1 MIVLDEKK
9 LSHRALCSILVELG
23 VNIEDYKERIYSEAE
38 VQSKLDDLALST
50 QHKKNLNYYEDA
62 LRQAKYINYDKLFEK
77 EMWRIFIPQDI
88 NEKIAVIN
96 LNKLSEDALERV
108 SKDIGFRLDDYADN
122 RGNIDYKG
130 LKKDITKIRYFV
142 QVGTY
147 GSSLR
152 EGVSPPINSG
162 VAVIFYI
169 YLI

>member
-62 LRQAKYINYDKLFEK
+62 FRQAKHINYDKLFEK

-88 NEKIAVIN
+88 NEK
-96 LNKLSEDALERV
+96 
-108 SKDIGFRLDDYADN
+108 
-122 RGNIDYKG
+122 
-130 LKKDITKIRYFV
+130 T
-142 QVGTY
+142 Q
-147 GSSLR
+147 GSSNC
-152 EGVSPPINSG
+152 P
-162 VAVIFYI
+162 
-169 YLI
+169 